1 MDFQF
6 LSPVDEVLIEEIS
19 FQGKHTLGSQIKIH
33 TINSGIPN
41 LENIEIA
48 IVGVAENRLDHNQE
62 DDFLNFNNIRRS
74 FYSLFPGNWNLN
86 LADLGDIQKGE
97 TVEDTYFAL
106 QSLVSALIKKRIIP
120 VILGGSQDLIYAQ
133 YRAYD
138 RLEQMVNLV
147 NVDSRFDLGDA
158 EEPISN
164 RSYVGKI
171 VVNKPYNLFN
181 YSSVGYQTYF
191 NSQEEIKLMERLFF
205 DAYRLGEVHS
215 NISLV
220 EPVMRNANL
229 VGLDLGSISS
239 AAIGG
244 TNHNS
249 PNGFDGKEI
258 CALAR
263 YAGISDKVSSFGIYE
278 YTSDY
283 PKVGN
288 MLIAQMLWYFI
299 EGVNYRTNENTVS
312 AKREFIKYQVPVE
325 DDVLVFFKSPISGR
339 WWIEIP
345 FISNSNTKLKKHTLL
360 PCSYEDY
367 LEACNQVVPERWYK
381 TKRKNEI

>member
-1 MDFQF
+1 MDYEF
-6 LSPVDEVLIEEIS
+6 LSPVDEVLIDEIAAHS
-19 FQGKHTLGSQIKIH
+19 EHSLGSQIKIH
-33 TINSGIPN
+33 TQNSGIPD

-48 IVGVAENRLDHNQE
+48 LVGVTENRLDQDHN
-62 DDFLNFNNIRRS
+62 DDYLNFNNVRRA
-74 FYSLFPGNWNLN
+74 FYGLYPGNWNLKI
-86 LADLGDIQKGE
+86 ADLGDIQKGE

-106 QSLVSALIKKRIIP
+106 QSLVSDLIKRKIIP

-147 NVDSRFDLGDA
+147 NIDSRFDLGDA
-158 EEPISN
+158 EAQISN

-191 NSQEEIKLMERLFF
+191 NSQEEIKLMDRLFF
-205 DAYRLGEVHS
+205 DAYRLGEVS
-215 NISLV
+215 NNISLV

-229 VGLDLGSISS
+229 VGLDLGSIT
-239 AAIGG
+239 AAATGG
-244 TNHNS
+244 NNHFS

-278 YTSDY
+278 YISKY
-283 PKVGN
+283 PKAGN
-288 MLIAQMLWYFI
+288 MLIAQMMWYFI
-299 EGVNYRTNENTVS
+299 EGVNYRTNENTIS
-312 AKREFIKYQVPVE
+312 AKKEFIKYLVPIE
-325 DDVLVFFKSPISGR
+325 DEVLVFFKSPISGR

-345 FISNSNTKLKKHTLL
+345 FISNSNTKLKRHTLL
-360 PCSYEDY
+360 PCSNEDY
-367 LEACNQVVPERWYK
+367 LEACNQVIPERWYK
-381 TKRKNEI
+381 TRRKNEI

>member
-1 MDFQF
+1 MDYEF
-6 LSPVDEVLIEEIS
+6 LSPVDEVLIDEIAAHS
-19 FQGKHTLGSQIKIH
+19 EHSLGSQIKIH
-33 TINSGIPN
+33 TQNSGIPD

-48 IVGVAENRLDHNQE
+48 LVGVTENRLDQDHN
-62 DDFLNFNNIRRS
+62 DDYLNFNNVRRA
-74 FYSLFPGNWNLN
+74 FYGLYPGNWNLKI
-86 LADLGDIQKGE
+86 ADLGDIQKGE

-106 QSLVSALIKKRIIP
+106 QRLVSDLIKRKIIP

-138 RLEQMVNLV
+138 KLEQMVNLV
-147 NVDSRFDLGDA
+147 NIDSRFDLGDA
-158 EEPISN
+158 EAQISN

-191 NSQEEIKLMERLFF
+191 NSQEEIKLMDRLFF
-205 DAYRLGEVHS
+205 DAYRLGEVS
-215 NISLV
+215 NNISLV

-229 VGLDLGSISS
+229 VGLDLGSIT
-239 AAIGG
+239 AAATGG
-244 TNHNS
+244 NNHFS

-278 YTSDY
+278 YISKY
-283 PKVGN
+283 PKAGN
-288 MLIAQMLWYFI
+288 MLIAQMMWYFI
-299 EGVNYRTNENTVS
+299 EGVNYRTNENTIS
-312 AKREFIKYQVPVE
+312 AKKEFIKYLVPIE
-325 DDVLVFFKSPISGR
+325 DEVLVFFKSPISGR

-345 FISNSNTKLKKHTLL
+345 FISNSNTKLKRHTLL
-360 PCSYEDY
+360 PCSNEDY
-367 LEACNQVVPERWYK
+367 LEACNQVIPERWYK
-381 TKRKNEI
+381 TRRKNEI